1 MKRFSFTLDDLRK
14 SKVSSI
20 NQDVI
25 AAVEGEKPKRSK
37 YGNEKTEVCGELFD
51 SKREAEDYKI
61 LLLRQKA
68 GEIGL
73 IRRQVDY
80 ELNLGGTH
88 SLIYRADFVYIET
101 ATGETMVQDSKGMRT
116 KDYKKKRRLMKKVHG
131 IIIKE
136 T

>member
-1 MKRFSFTLDDLRK
+1 MKRCSFTLDDLKK
-14 SKVSSI
+14 SKVAPV

-25 AAVEGEKPKRSK
+25 AAAEGKKLKRSK

-51 SKREAEDYKI
+51 SKREAEDYKV

-73 IRRQVDY
+73 IRRQVKY
-80 ELNLGGTH
+80 ELNPGGTH
-88 SLIYRADFVYIET
+88 SLIYRADFVYVET
-101 ATGETMVQDSKGMRT
+101 ATGKTIVQDSKGMRT
-116 KDYKKKRRLMKKVHG
+116 REYKKKCRLMKKVYG
-131 IIIKE
+131 ITIKE